1 MPTPDSCQ
9 GYGPVGSARRNAP
22 AWTPTRAA
30 AAAVAPSVSPSPTP
44 WRLAVELTGCLRSLN
59 HSTAGKLES
68 LMQAQ
73 RDGAHVDLYCA
84 LEACNDDEIAAAE
97 NGVVDVFVARIRSA
111 LGGGGAGGGA
121 GGGGRRRGGGMV
133 VECPWWPYTRGVL
146 GGDGRLRSEYR
157 RAHPEYPYG
166 RHHPQMRVDNTL
178 AQAHKLQLVGETRRR
193 LGRTYELVWRQRPD
207 YVSTG
212 LRWADA
218 RRALL
223 SSAAPGA
230 QYVSCRERM
239 HASDRLSPRRG

>member
-1 MPTPDSCQ
+1 MGDLPTFAKID
-9 GYGPVGSARRNAP
+9 
-22 AWTPTRAA
+22 AW
-30 AAAVAPSVSPSPTP
+30 
-44 WRLAVELTGCLRSLN
+44 WQEHLELL
-59 HSTAGKLES
+59 H
-68 LMQAQ
+68 
-73 RDGAHVDLYCA
+73 
-84 LEACNDDEIAAAE
+84 
-97 NGVVDVFVARIRSA
+97 
-111 LGGGGAGGGA
+111 
-121 GGGGRRRGGGMV
+121 
-133 VECPWWPYTRGVL
+133 
-146 GGDGRLRSEYR
+146 
-157 RAHPEYPYG
+157 
-166 RHHPQMRVDNTL
+166 NTL